1 MQQLWQRMNGLDN
14 RLGNIEDL
22 LNALVTAKNI
32 GPLNSGTSTVQ
43 PISRQVAQNDAPV
56 DYEPP
61 ISSRG
66 SNDQD
71 TDKDNE
77 AVRGEYF
84 GVSYG
89 QGNERY
95 ERQQYDYQQETRE
108 YYDDE

>member
-22 LNALVTAKNI
+22 LKALVTAKNI

-61 ISSRG
+61 TSSRG

-95 ERQQYDYQQETRE
+95 ER
-108 YYDDE
+108 